1 MNASLKVLKDES
13 IRLERLIRV
22 KRTFLRLPIN
32 ILTEKEIKETNRM
45 VQDFSFRLDR
55 LFASYTEEKEQQKTL
70 NVSSLTKEKDKIIEE
85 QFADIHNK
93 ESEIKQS
100 VEFLTNEFNKIIQ
113 EEMSNFSLSPSSN
126 YLDDSTSQSHSS
138 ASVSAVARR
147 HGRQLPC
154 GAS

>member
-55 LFASYTEEKEQQKTL
+55 LFTSFTE
-70 NVSSLTKEKDKIIEE
+70 S
-85 QFADIHNK
+85 
-93 ESEIKQS
+93 
-100 VEFLTNEFNKIIQ
+100 
-113 EEMSNFSLSPSSN
+113 
-126 YLDDSTSQSHSS
+126 
-138 ASVSAVARR
+138 
-147 HGRQLPC
+147 
-154 GAS
+154 